1 LDQTP
6 SVEDE
11 NAALRAELTQLRA
24 QLEAQRASTSES
36 MDRLK
41 LLTEIVEK
49 GPCHVYIIDHSL
61 GKNVFTNGD
70 LAETLGYSRA
80 EIDAFPEGQFL
91 PAIFHPEDMA
101 RFGEMLAPFFTARD
115 GDVVTNEYQ
124 IRDRSGSYRWVL
136 DRGVVFA
143 RNPDGGPRQLLGFV
157 YDITEAKTREADLRA
172 SKERAED
179 ERVAMQAQIIAMQE
193 ATIRELESPLL
204 PIAKG
209 VVVMP
214 LVGEINEARA
224 LQIIENLLTG
234 IARSQA
240 SVVILDITGVR
251 SVDDKVAT
259 VLLQAARAARL
270 LGTRVV
276 LTGASPDIAIILV
289 NLAADLSGIVTLG
302 TLQAGIAW
310 ALKPR

>member
-1 LDQTP
+1 MEAHLPATP
-6 SVEDE
+6 
-11 NAALRAELTQLRA
+11 ELL
-24 QLEAQRASTSES
+24 
-36 MDRLK
+36 DRLK

-49 GPCHVYIIDHSL
+49 GPYHVYVIDHAI

-80 EIDAFPEGQFL
+80 EIDAFPEGQFV

-101 RFGEMLAPFFTARD
+101 RFGEMMAQVFTARD
-115 GDVVTNEYQ
+115 GDVITNEYR
-124 IRDRSGSYRWVL
+124 IRDRSGQYRWVL

-143 RNPDGGPRQLLGFV
+143 RNADGTPRQVLGFI
-157 YDITEAKTREADLRA
+157 YDVTAAKAQEAALRA
-172 SKERAED
+172 SKEQAED
-179 ERVAMQAQIIAMQE
+179 ERVAMQAQVIAMQE

-224 LQIIENLLTG
+224 RQIIENLLTG

-251 SVDDKVAT
+251 SVDDKVAS

-276 LTGASPDIAIILV
+276 LTGASPNIAVILV

-310 ALKPR
+310 ALQPR

>member
-1 LDQTP
+1 MT
-6 SVEDE
+6 E
-11 NAALRAELTQLRA
+11 LRA
-24 QLEAQRASTSES
+24 QLEAHQASTSEA
-36 MDRLK
+36 MARLK
-41 LLTEIVEK
+41 LVTDIVEK
-49 GPCHVYIIDHSL
+49 SPYHIYIIDHSL

-70 LAETLGYSRA
+70 MAETLGYSRA

-101 RFGEMLAPFFTARD
+101 RFGEMMAQVFIARD
-115 GDVVTNEYQ
+115 GDVVTNEYR
-124 IRDRSGSYRWVL
+124 IRDHSGAYRWVL

-143 RNPDGGPRQLLGFV
+143 RNPDGGPRQFLGFV
-157 YDITEAKTREADLRA
+157 HDITEAKARETDLRA

-179 ERVAMQAQIIAMQE
+179 QRVAMQAQIIAMQE

-259 VLLQAARAARL
+259 VLLQAAGAARL

-276 LTGASPDIAIILV
+276 LTGASPNIAVILV
-289 NLAADLSGIVTLG
+289 NLGADLSGIVTLG

-310 ALKPR
+310 ALRPR